1 MSNPKFSKGDRVLH
15 TTRPEWGIG
24 AIVKVEELPVK
35 DQPAQRLIVRFPNA
49 GLKTLSTSHA
59 TLQLVPDGATG
70 VGEDGDA
77 DTLAGWDKMTESDWL
92 GEVAQRKVKKV
103 MVSLN
108 GVARDPFVGLETRL
122 GACLDLYR
130 FDRTGHSL
138 IDWAVAQ
145 SGLDDPLSRF
155 TRHEL
160 EVLFDQWA
168 EHRAE
173 HLQKLLAQAR
183 SDHQLVTRLV
193 AAAPPAAKESV
204 RRLTARG

>member
-1 MSNPKFSKGDRVLH
+1 MSTPKFTKGDRVLH
-15 TTRPEWGIG
+15 TSRPEWGIG
-24 AIVKVEELPVK
+24 TVVKAEEETVK
-35 DQPAQRLIVRFPNA
+35 GRPAQRLAVRFPNA
-49 GLKTLSTSHA
+49 GLKTISTAHA
-59 TLQLVPDGATG
+59 ALQLVTDGAPG
-70 VGEDGDA
+70 GSEDGQTDS
-77 DTLAGWDKMTESDWL
+77 LAGWDKMTESDWL
-92 GEVAQRKVKKV
+92 GEVAQRKVQEV

-108 GVARDPFVGLETRL
+108 GEVRDPFTALEKRL
-122 GACLDLYR
+122 SVCLNLFR
-130 FDRTGHSL
+130 FDRTGRSL

-168 EHRAE
+168 TRRAE

-183 SDHQLVTRLV
+183 GDQQLVARLV
-193 AAAPPAAKESV
+193 AAAPPAAQQSV